1 MAAKML
7 ETIYRELEGIGVV
20 QTRSEF
26 CTQWLGRSEGYVRT
40 LRFCAQQPS
49 IDVLA
54 VLSNRLRYYAKQ
66 YASMDGNANK
76 AAARHFEAL
85 AQQCDDDIAER
96 SSTVWIERARAA
108 V

>member
-1 MAAKML
+1 MAAKLL
-7 ETIYRELEGIGVV
+7 ETIYRELESIGVV

-26 CTQWLGRSEGYVRT
+26 CTQWLGRSEGYMRT

-66 YASMDGNANK
+66 YADKDGNANK

-85 AQQCDDDIAER
+85 ATDCDSDIEQR
-96 SSTVWIERARAA
+96 SSTVWIERAKEAI
-108 V
+108 

>member
-1 MAAKML
+1 MAAKLL
-7 ETIYRELEGIGVV
+7 EQIYRELNGIGVV
-20 QTRSEF
+20 RTHAEF
-26 CTQWLGRSEGYVRT
+26 CTQWLGRSEGYIRT

-66 YASMDGNANK
+66 YASKDGNANK

-85 AQQCDDDIAER
+85 ADDCDSDIAQR
-96 SSTVWIERARAA
+96 SSSVWLERAKAA